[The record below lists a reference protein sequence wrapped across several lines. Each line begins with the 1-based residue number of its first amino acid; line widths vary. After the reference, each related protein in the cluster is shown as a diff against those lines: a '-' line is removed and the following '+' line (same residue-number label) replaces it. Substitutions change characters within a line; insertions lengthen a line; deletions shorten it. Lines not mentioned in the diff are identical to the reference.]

1 MKKKIITLYSFNELP
16 EESKKKVIE
25 RYRDEI
31 SADSNSYDWEDLW
44 SPSISKFEKIF
55 NVKLNIS
62 DKYGWG
68 HDIKIDDGF
77 HYHYWGGMDRDS
89 IELGDLSGIQLLRYI
104 GDIFRNYCEKGK
116 YYSTGGKF
124 EEVDGKQEYRY
135 KKRYSKIMK
144 EWDSCPLTGTCGD
157 YPILLPIAQYLNLK
171 KGGYGFRNEDGSINR
186 SWKYYTYMDIMEACA
201 DSMIEQIEQSEEYNS
216 SDEHIAEM
224 IENRYD
230 DKEYLENGDEFDTSM
245 ELEDFVEVA

>member
-55 NVKLNIS
+55 NVKLNMS
-62 DKYGWG
+62 DRYGWS
-68 HDIKIDDGF
+68 HDIEVDDRFYF
-77 HYHYWGGMDRDS
+77 HYYGGMNADS
-89 IELGDLSGIQLLRYI
+89 IELSDLSGLPLLKHI
-104 GDIFRNYCEKGK
+104 GRIFREHCEKGR
-116 YYSTGGKF
+116 YYSSGGKYI
-124 EEVDGKQEYRY
+124 EVDGKQTYVY
-135 KKRYSKIMK
+135 KKRYSRIMR
-144 EWDSCPLTGTCGD
+144 EWDNCPLTGMCGD
-157 YPILLPIAQYLNLK
+157 IAILSPLAQYLNLERGK
-171 KGGYGFRNEDGSINR
+171 YGFRKEDGSFNK
-186 SWKYYTYMDIMEACA
+186 SWMSYTFLDLMEACA